1 MGEGTAMPDA
11 SDRVH
16 GRGYGRCSTIDS
28 VRVSLSVDWCLM
40 VSHQVCRVVALDLK
54 KLTVVE
60 HCRSNHLVNNIVNAF
75 RLMQE

>member
-1 MGEGTAMPDA
+1 MPDA

-16 GRGYGRCSTIDS
+16 DRGYGKCSAIDC

-40 VSHQVCRVVALDLK
+40 VSHQICRVVALDRK

-60 HCRSNHLVNNIVNAF
+60 RCGSNHLVNNIVDAF
-75 RLMQE
+75 RLMQERKCVW